1 MIDFL
6 LEKYNELGATGLN
19 GTIAV
24 ILAIV
29 VVIGFIKGAVRLIF
43 MLLTVAGVA
52 FSAYWGC
59 EFGLDFL
66 SKYWSNI
73 PLISG
78 NVMGAVC
85 GVASYFLLS
94 KIFGFL
100 ADPTEKL
107 GLVGKFAFGVPAAI
121 LSAVVAVAILWFG
134 GNLLREKGTKDEM
147 RYWISQSTD
156 TPMEK
161 PPVLVGLKYKFEDS
175 VVGKALSSLY
185 QLQGE
190 DHQSLAKLFVLA
202 KSTGPELMKLRENP
216 LVQKIFRNENFQKV
230 LANNS
235 EVQEGIA
242 ENNPDKILES
252 AELQELLK
260 DPKMRDELLKVA
272 SELATRAE

>member
-1 MIDFL
+1 
-6 LEKYNELGATGLN
+6 
-19 GTIAV
+19 
-24 ILAIV
+24 
-29 VVIGFIKGAVRLIF
+29 
-43 MLLTVAGVA
+43 
-52 FSAYWGC
+52 
-59 EFGLDFL
+59 
-66 SKYWSNI
+66 
-73 PLISG
+73 
-78 NVMGAVC
+78 
-85 GVASYFLLS
+85 
-94 KIFGFL
+94 
-100 ADPTEKL
+100 
-107 GLVGKFAFGVPAAI
+107 LV
-121 LSAVVAVAILWFG
+121 W
-134 GNLLREKGTKDEM
+134 
-147 RYWISQSTD
+147 
-156 TPMEK
+156 
-161 PPVLVGLKYKFEDS
+161 KYKFEDS

-272 SELATRAE
+272 SELATRAERINDWLLKSRSFIITRRGKSGRV